1 MTNTSANQFFVYRLV
16 RNGVPFYIGKGSG
29 RRGRDHLAPSGH
41 RDNSLRSII
50 IRKAISSGDTLACEI
65 VQSQMTEAEAFAEEK
80 RLIALYGR
88 IDIATGSLANH
99 TDGGDGAP
107 NLPAHVIEV
116 LREKGRAQMSPAARE
131 YLREIGKA
139 QFANQSHKEKHQ
151 AACRLAQSDPIRV
164 EKNRKR
170 GLKQSQAP
178 GERQRL
184 SDASKAYNSDPE
196 NRKINSE
203 MKKAQWQNPEWRA
216 KVMAAQAAGRSAK
229 AENSCAN
236 K

>member
-16 RNGVPFYIGKGSG
+16 RNGAPFYIGKGSG

-50 IRKAISSGDTLACEI
+50 IRKAKSSGDVLKCEI
-65 VQSQMTEAEAFAEEK
+65 VQSHLTEAEAFSEEK
-80 RLIALYGR
+80 RLIALFGR
-88 IDIATGSLANH
+88 IDIGTGSLANH

-107 NLPAHVIEV
+107 NLPPHVLEL
-116 LREKGRAQMSPAARE
+116 LRAKGRAQMTPTARE

-139 QFANQSHKEKHQ
+139 QFANPSYREKHRASCQ
-151 AACRLAQSDPIRV
+151 SAQSEPGHIEAKRA
-164 EKNRKR
+164 R
-170 GLKQSQAP
+170 GLRQSQSTI
-178 GERQRL
+178 ERQRL
-184 SDASKAYNSDPE
+184 SDVSKAYNSAPE

-203 MKKAQWQNPEWRA
+203 MKKAQWQNPEWR
-216 KVMAAQAAGRSAK
+216 KRVMAAQAAGRAAK
-229 AENSCAN
+229 AEKSCAN